1 MLSDVVSRLELP
13 TVTLC
18 AATSTNVDATVA
30 AIASSSEQVS
40 FGDVLLLTDSA
51 AVESL
56 PGGRIER
63 IAPLRSA
70 CDYSQFMLG
79 QLADHVR
86 TDHCLVIQWDGFVID
101 PQQWDERFLTYDYVG
116 APWPQFSDGH
126 DVGNGGFSLRSRKL
140 LEACR
145 SPGFARLHP
154 EDVAI
159 GRVNR
164 AFLER
169 EHGIVFADTGTA
181 GRFAFE
187 RSAPLGTTFGFHGV
201 FNMIPLLGADR
212 FWRLYQGLDDPSTV
226 FHDYRMLMRQ
236 LGFGKGAARRRL
248 ELSLDLIRSRL
259 RPRPAISRRP

>member
-1 MLSDVVSRLELP
+1 MPSEIVSRLDLP

-30 AIASSSEQVS
+30 AITASSEQVA
-40 FGDVLLLTDSA
+40 FGDVLLLTDSDS
-51 AVESL
+51 VESL
-56 PGGRIER
+56 PCGRIER
-63 IAPLRSA
+63 IAPLRSGR
-70 CDYSQFMLG
+70 DYSHFLLG

-86 TDHCLVIQWDGFVID
+86 TEHCLVVQWDGFLVD
-101 PQQWDERFLTYDYVG
+101 ASQWDERFLKCDYIG

-145 SPGFARLHP
+145 SPGFTQSHP

-164 AFLER
+164 AFLEE
-169 EHGIVFADTGTA
+169 EHGIVFADIESA
-181 GRFAFE
+181 ARFAFE
-187 RSAPLGTTFGFHGV
+187 RSAPPGPTFGFHGV

-212 FWRLYQGLDDPSTV
+212 FWRAYEGLDDRSTV
-226 FHDYRMLMRQ
+226 FHDYRLLMRQ
-236 LGFGKGAARRRL
+236 LGTGESAAKRRL
-248 ELSLDLIRSRL
+248 KLSLDLIGSWA
-259 RPRPAISRRP
+259 RPRRVNQP

>member
-1 MLSDVVSRLELP
+1 MPSEVVSRLQLP

-30 AIASSSEQVS
+30 AIASSSEQIS

-51 AVESL
+51 TVESL
-56 PGGRIER
+56 PWGRIER

-70 CDYSQFMLG
+70 RHYSQFMLG

-86 TDHCLVIQWDGFVID
+86 TEHCLVIQWDGFVID
-101 PQQWDERFLTYDYVG
+101 PRQWDERFLKCDYIG
-116 APWPQFSDGH
+116 APWPQFSDSH

-145 SPGFARLHP
+145 SPGFTPSHP

-169 EHGIVFADTGTA
+169 EHGILFADIDA
-181 GRFAFE
+181 AARFAFE
-187 RSAPLGTTFGFHGV
+187 RSAPPGRTFGFHGV

-212 FWRLYQGLDDPSTV
+212 FWQIYESLDDRSTV
-226 FHDYRMLMRQ
+226 FHDYRLLMRQ
-236 LGFGKGAARRRL
+236 VASGKCAARRRL
-248 ELSLDLIRSRL
+248 ELTVDLTRSRL
-259 RPRPAISRRP
+259 RRSAISRRP